1 MLYLMELSVPL
12 SMVRR
17 SALITDPIIA
27 ADQGYA
33 VKTWLSGHEGVA
45 MRPWGVFPAGES
57 VRLVGWRHQ
66 APQASTLS
74 TEIYASHRQFTCRD
88 GDELSFVGQVVP
100 LRRTSRNGTIR
111 RSRDAAEGYEDQE
124 AAYETWL
131 RERLIDVMPCFD
143 MRRFSITST
152 IKRRVLRK
160 FGLHSCQVVR
170 EQVIPVVTAEIS
182 GTVKNEARLED
193 WLAKGVGPQKAF
205 GFGAFLPC

>member
-100 LRRTSRNGTIR
+100 RAGPPGT
-111 RSRDAAEGYEDQE
+111 
-124 AAYETWL
+124 
-131 RERLIDVMPCFD
+131 ERLDGLATQPRA
-143 MRRFSITST
+143 MRT
-152 IKRRVLRK
+152 RK
-160 FGLHSCQVVR
+160 LHTR
-170 EQVIPVVTAEIS
+170 HGS
-182 GTVKNEARLED
+182 GNALSM
-193 WLAKGVGPQKAF
+193 
-205 GFGAFLPC
+205 